1 MPGSDAI
8 YLQVQNYS
16 LEALAKRDA
25 QPDPFSVGKAPAA
38 PAAPAPAEPAPSKEA
53 TDIEQKAL
61 DGISELASVVGRD
74 LAAQRDAADAAAAA
88 LRADVL
94 AALPGAVAKALPA
107 PVADDIV
114 AEGAAY
120 LKAFTEVS
128 ETLARM
134 EQSIVDANGKA
145 AAALEYAMSAE
156 PTDEPD
162 ESDVFAKALIA
173 RFIEAEAAYG

>member
-1 MPGSDAI
+1 M
-8 YLQVQNYS
+8 
-16 LEALAKRDA
+16 
-25 QPDPFSVGKAPAA
+25 
-38 PAAPAPAEPAPSKEA
+38 
-53 TDIEQKAL
+53 
-61 DGISELASVVGRD
+61 VGRD

-114 AEGAAY
+114 AEGATY

-145 AAALEYAMSAE
+145 AEALALVKAE
-156 PTDEPD
+156 EPEDDGTDLA
-162 ESDVFAKALIA
+162 SALIA
-173 RFIEAEAAYG
+173 KFTFGEVICA